1 MGNIVLLDDLT
12 INKIAAGE
20 VIERPASVVKE
31 LMENSIDAGATS
43 VTVEIKNGGITYIR
57 ITDNGKGFLPDD
69 MEIAFE
75 RHATSKI
82 RSAKDLEEVK
92 SMGFRGEA
100 LASIAAIAR
109 VELTSRAQ
117 DSETGYR
124 IVVEGGNVISKEET
138 GCPKGTTIIVE
149 NLFYNT
155 PVRYKFLKK
164 DFTELGYVEDVV
176 NRIALVNPGI
186 AIRLQSLGKTLV
198 QTNGNG
204 SIKDT
209 VYSIFGKDIAENV
222 ISVDYKFE
230 DMKVTGCIGKP
241 EIAKANRTGQLFF
254 VNGRFIKDK
263 ILTSAAEQ
271 AFKGVVTAGKFGFL
285 ILNLEI
291 DSHQIDVNVHPAK
304 LEIRFQEENKIFKLV
319 YHAIKETL
327 TNMKKSAPEE
337 KDILELIKEG
347 STTKFDLKELERQ
360 RDYIYSKPTANIEEE
375 DIPVSNTGNLI
386 EDLYNDRLRQHAIE
400 DVSNEF
406 EDIKENHNKNNNTD
420 ETKVEH
426 ETDGVDYFEDVLKF
440 QEELKKCENDKETII
455 DDRNEISS
463 LEEHK
468 LNETDKTSNVDEY
481 INQIKDRLITIEEP
495 AEGNISIEMPAEPV
509 KMEKIKTSYTNE
521 PLSEKNE
528 NKDEKDLNNSFEEMY
543 RKTFGIKPVEK
554 NEEKVNKDEDK
565 LKLQTAESVKSID
578 NNLYNN
584 VKYKFVGVVFSKFV
598 IIEIDNELYI
608 IDQKV
613 ANERIIFEKMKKSY
627 YAYGNR
633 ESQMMLLPDVIELT
647 NKQMDIARDNLLLLR
662 KAGFEYEEFGESTI
676 KLVGVPDVCIDLETK
691 DLFVEILDE
700 INKVARTSKDEIE
713 EKFIATIA
721 ASAAKKE
728 KIAVTFEEVDSLMRK
743 LLILDNPFSGING
756 NPIAIKL
763 SQIDIEKKISK

>member
-31 LMENSIDAGATS
+31 LLENSIDAGATN

-109 VELTSRAQ
+109 VELTSRTE
-117 DSETGYR
+117 DSETGYS
-124 IVVEGGNVISKEET
+124 IVVEGGKVISKEEK

-164 DFTELGYVEDVV
+164 DFTELGYVEDAI
-176 NRIALVNPGI
+176 NRLALVNPGI
-186 AIRLQSLGKTLV
+186 SIKLQSLGKTLV
-198 QTNGNG
+198 QTTGSGN
-204 SIKDT
+204 IKDT
-209 VYSIFGKDIAENV
+209 VYSIYGKEIAESIVN
-222 ISVDYKFE
+222 VDYKFE

-254 VNGRFIKDK
+254 VNGRYIKDK

-271 AFKGVVTAGKFGFL
+271 AFKGLVPAGKYGFL
-285 ILNLEI
+285 ILNLDI

-327 TNMKKSAPEE
+327 ANIKESAPDENKE
-337 KDILELIKEG
+337 DILELIKEG
-347 STTKFDLKELERQ
+347 SNTKFDMKELERQ
-360 RDYIYSKPTANIEEE
+360 RDYIYSKPTAEKQIE
-375 DIPVSNTGNLI
+375 DIPISNTGNLI

-400 DVSNEF
+400 DVSSEF
-406 EDIKENHNKNNNTD
+406 EDPEIKNTEKTEKKEQED
-420 ETKVEH
+420 
-426 ETDGVDYFEDVLKF
+426 DGINYFEDVLKF
-440 QEELKKCENDKETII
+440 QEELKKGDFDSKKEAIDIIESEEKKSEVIKENIEDDFSISIKDNLLNIDTPKDEIASIEVPIETIKMEDVSKVEDKKETEELPKKDKEDENDV
-455 DDRNEISS
+455 
-463 LEEHK
+463 LE
-468 LNETDKTSNVDEY
+468 S
-481 INQIKDRLITIEEP
+481 
-495 AEGNISIEMPAEPV
+495 
-509 KMEKIKTSYTNE
+509 
-521 PLSEKNE
+521 
-528 NKDEKDLNNSFEEMY
+528 SFEEMY
-543 RKTFGIKPVEK
+543 RKTFGIKPAEK
-554 NEEKVNKDEDK
+554 QESKPDEESKIK
-565 LKLQTAESVKSID
+565 LETAQGIKTID
-578 NNLYNN
+578 HISRYND
-584 VKYKFVGVVFSKFV
+584 VKYKYDGIAFSKYV
-598 IIEIDNELYI
+598 IIEIDDELYI
-608 IDQKV
+608 IDQKA
-613 ANERIIFEKMKKSY
+613 ANERIMFERLKKSY
-627 YAYGNR
+627 YAFGNR

-647 NKQMDIARDNLLLLR
+647 SKQMDVARDNLLLLR
-662 KAGFEYEEFGESTI
+662 KAGFEYEDFGDNTI
-676 KLVGVPDVCIDLETK
+676 KLVGVPDVCIELETK
-691 DLFVEILDE
+691 ELFVEILDE

-721 ASAAKKE
+721 KSAAKNE
-728 KIAVTFEEVDSLMRK
+728 KIALTFEEVDSLMKK
-743 LLILDNPFSGING
+743 LLILDNPFTGINA
-756 NPIAIKL
+756 NPLAIKL
-763 SQIDIEKKISK
+763 SQSDIEKKISK

>member
-31 LMENSIDAGATS
+31 LLENSIDAGATN

-109 VELTSRAQ
+109 VELTSRTE
-117 DSETGYR
+117 DSEIGYS
-124 IVVEGGNVISKEET
+124 IVVEGGKVISKEEK

-164 DFTELGYVEDVV
+164 DFTELGYVEDAI
-176 NRIALVNPGI
+176 NRLALVNPGI
-186 AIRLQSLGKTLV
+186 SIKLQSLGKTLV
-198 QTNGNG
+198 QTTGSGNV
-204 SIKDT
+204 KDT
-209 VYSIFGKDIAENV
+209 VYSIYGKDIAENIV
-222 ISVDYKFE
+222 NVDYKFE

-254 VNGRFIKDK
+254 VNGRYIKDK

-271 AFKGVVTAGKFGFL
+271 AFKGLVPAGKYGFL
-285 ILNLEI
+285 ILNLDI

-304 LEIRFQEENKIFKLV
+304 LEIRFQDENKIFKLV

-327 TNMKKSAPEE
+327 ANIKESTTEKNEE
-337 KDILELIKEG
+337 EEDILELIKEG
-347 STTKFDLKELERQ
+347 SNTKFDLKELERQ
-360 RDYIYSKPTANIEEE
+360 RDYIYSKPTEEKTIE
-375 DIPVSNTGNLI
+375 DIPISNTGNLI

-400 DVSNEF
+400 DVSSEF
-406 EDIKENHNKNNNTD
+406 EEQEVKVSENKEQED
-420 ETKVEH
+420 
-426 ETDGVDYFEDVLKF
+426 DGINYFEDVLKF
-440 QEELKKCENDKETII
+440 QEELKKGEDDKKIEADTTIK
-455 DDRNEISS
+455 
-463 LEEHK
+463 LEERK
-468 LNETDKTSNVDEY
+468 SENIKDNVLDDFSISLKDNLLNIDTQKEESANIEVPINPIRMEDIAIVEDKKEKISKEEEKIEESNVSD
-481 INQIKDRLITIEEP
+481 
-495 AEGNISIEMPAEPV
+495 S
-509 KMEKIKTSYTNE
+509 
-521 PLSEKNE
+521 
-528 NKDEKDLNNSFEEMY
+528 SFEEMY
-543 RKTFGIKPVEK
+543 RKTFGIRPAEK
-554 NEEKVNKDEDK
+554 QESKSEEEPKIK
-565 LKLQTAESVKSID
+565 LETAQGIKSID
-578 NNLYNN
+578 HINRYNDI
-584 VKYKFVGVVFSKFV
+584 KYKYVGIGFSKYV
-598 IIEIDNELYI
+598 IIEIDDELYI
-608 IDQKV
+608 IDQKA
-613 ANERIIFEKMKKSY
+613 ANERILFERLKKSY
-627 YAYGNR
+627 YAFGNR

-647 NKQMDIARDNLLLLR
+647 NKQMDVARDNLLLLK
-662 KAGFEYEEFGESTI
+662 KAGFEYEEFGDNTI
-676 KLVGVPDVCIDLETK
+676 KLVGVPDVCIELETK

-721 ASAAKKE
+721 KSAAKNE
-728 KIAVTFEEVDSLMRK
+728 KIASTFEEVDSLMKK
-743 LLILDNPFSGING
+743 LLILDNPFIGINA
-756 NPIAIKL
+756 NTIALKL
-763 SQIDIEKKISK
+763 SRSDIEKKISK